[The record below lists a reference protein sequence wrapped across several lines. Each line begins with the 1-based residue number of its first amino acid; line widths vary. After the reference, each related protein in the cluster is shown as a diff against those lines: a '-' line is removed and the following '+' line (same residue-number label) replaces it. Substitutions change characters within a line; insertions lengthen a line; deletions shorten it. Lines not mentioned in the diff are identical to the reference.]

1 MSFGERLSQVL
12 EPIADRFGSLGM
24 PEPIVH
30 WGHPLM
36 MGIVILAMGTAAGVT
51 GWKGRLAA
59 DTAVAGES
67 FSNHRKIAPLMSL
80 FLALGYTGGLLSL
93 VMQKQ
98 NVLDSP
104 HFWTGSVILVLLAL
118 QGSLSLSGFWGNKIG
133 LRTAHAYLGSTTLAV
148 LLVHAALGLKLGL
161 SI

>member
-1 MSFGERLSQVL
+1 MSLNEIL
-12 EPIADRFGSLGM
+12 EPIASQFRSLGM

-36 MGIVILAMGTAAGVT
+36 MGIVIVAMGTTAGVT
-51 GWKGRLAA
+51 GWKGRVAT
-59 DTAVAGES
+59 DTAVADDN

-93 VMQKQ
+93 VIQKQ
-98 NVLDSP
+98 NVLESP
-104 HFWTGSVILVLLAL
+104 HFWTGSVILILLAL
-118 QGSLSLSGFWGNKIG
+118 QGSLSLSGFWGNQS
-133 LRTAHAYLGSTTLAV
+133 LRTVHAYLGSTTLAV
-148 LLVHAALGLKLGL
+148 LLVHAAFGLKLGL